1 MNPVNRWYPVL
12 LRYVGLVESRVNGLG
27 GNAGSVSGSL
37 TGVPPLRPG
46 QGCGWGKKHHPHPHH
61 HCGDDHVKK
70 CGCGHHKHHGQGSGG
85 GEPEYHGGCVGK
97 ISCVAFDNCGRFE
110 EFCVRE
116 EVGAERRFL
125 ASRKEGFD
133 ELVRKAWGEK
143 WVVEVLVDEEGDPT
157 QAQVAKGIVLRG

>member
-12 LRYVGLVESRVNGLG
+12 LRYVGLVEARVNGLG

-37 TGVPPLRPG
+37 TGVPPLSPG
-46 QGCGWGKKHHPHPHH
+46 EGCGCGKKHHPHPHY
-61 HCGDDHVKK
+61 HCGGDHGEK
-70 CGCGHHKHHGQGSGG
+70 CGCGHHNHHDQGSGG

-97 ISCVAFDNCGRFE
+97 ISCVTFDNCGRFE

-116 EVGAERRFL
+116 EKGVERRFI
-125 ASRKEGFD
+125 ASGEEGFD

-143 WVVEVLVDEEGDPT
+143 WVVEVLVDEVGDPT
-157 QAQVAKGIVLRG
+157 QVQVAKGIVLRG